1 LVEKC
6 EKYFAFPTQQKMLPL
21 QRLPSQYKGRS
32 HAATIDSEQLHLL
45 LGFEGVGFQDPYRFD
60 ALILSFFLGGGM
72 SSRLFQEI
80 REVAAL
86 AYSVDCECVPFTD
99 TGVFTFYVGM
109 APRSLKQ
116 CMKILGREIQRL
128 RQVPLTQKELETVK
142 GQLKGTIWLSSD
154 QVDVRQESL
163 GRNELVFGRYIP
175 VEEVIEE
182 INRVSPERIQSLA
195 QRLFVPEK
203 EAVVTLGPV
212 KFKGAKPSI
221 F

>member
-1 LVEKC
+1 
-6 EKYFAFPTQQKMLPL
+6 
-21 QRLPSQYKGRS
+21 
-32 HAATIDSEQLHLL
+32 
-45 LGFEGVGFQDPYRFD
+45 
-60 ALILSFFLGGGM
+60 
-72 SSRLFQEI
+72 
-80 REVAAL
+80 
-86 AYSVDCECVPFTD
+86 
-99 TGVFTFYVGM
+99 
-109 APRSLKQ
+109 
-116 CMKILGREIQRL
+116 MKILGREIQRL